1 MLLGT
6 TPRFLYFHS
15 VASMMTMQ
23 SCILMTMV
31 VAMSTTFFKKK
42 VTNYGLSSKTKED
55 GIQKILFCNE
65 VIIDLVFMR
74 KWDEKGW

>member
-1 MLLGT
+1 
-6 TPRFLYFHS
+6 
-15 VASMMTMQ
+15 
-23 SCILMTMV
+23 MTMV